1 MSRQE
6 SSAPESRRSPQDPRQ
21 PTLRAQWLAQ
31 RMRELRR
38 QRGLTVEQAAKY
50 FGKDRSALGRYERGD
65 WPFQRTDVQALLDVY
80 RVFDGRDRA
89 QLLQLCDDAWRT
101 DQWDVDFADAFYDS
115 TFVDYTW
122 LESRAALICCYDPS
136 VLHGLLQTREYA
148 EAMIRLSE
156 GKAPEEKIARWV
168 ELRMQR
174 QRVLESGQTKLS
186 AVVDDVVLR
195 RAIGG
200 PAVLRAQLARLEA
213 LVRQSHIEIRVLPE
227 AVNLAARFNGAFNVF
242 RMPAGFPELA
252 YLENFAGRMYLESPR
267 SQRFVLAYDQL
278 REAALSASESVELI
292 RATAEELT

>member
-1 MSRQE
+1 MSRGE
-6 SSAPESRRSPQDPRQ
+6 TRQ

-31 RMRELRR
+31 RMRELRQR
-38 QRGLTVEQAAKY
+38 RGLSTEEAAKY
-50 FGKDRSALGRYERGD
+50 FGKDRSALGRYERAD
-65 WPFQRTDVQALLDVY
+65 WPFQRTDVHALLDVY

-101 DQWDVDFADAFYDS
+101 DQWDVDFADAFCDS

-122 LESRAALICCYDPS
+122 LESRAALIGAYTPS

-156 GKAPEEKIARWV
+156 GGAPEEKIARWV
-168 ELRMQR
+168 ELRMRR
-174 QRVLESGQTKLS
+174 QRVLDGGQTRF
-186 AVVDDVVLR
+186 AAIVDNAVLR

-200 PAVLRAQLARLEA
+200 PAVLRAQLAHLAA
-213 LVRQSHIEIRVLPE
+213 LVQRPHIEIRILPE
-227 AVNLAARFNGAFNVF
+227 RVNLAARFNGAFSVF
-242 RMPAGFPELA
+242 RMPAGFPEVA

-278 REAALSASESVELI
+278 REAALSANESVKLI
-292 RATAEELT
+292 RAMAEELTT